1 MVSHATLI
9 LIVVLIVA
17 VSADPP
23 PKPKEKEGDFHEASS
38 KCVKGKMVNGKQV
51 AGKEA
56 TQKFLK
62 GDDDEFKAY
71 SKCMKKELEIYKWCT
86 ENECKGKYDP
96 DKYTDKFADCL
107 SNTCATGSMKPKK
120 D

>member
-1 MVSHATLI
+1 
-9 LIVVLIVA
+9 
-17 VSADPP
+17 
-23 PKPKEKEGDFHEASS
+23 
-38 KCVKGKMVNGKQV
+38 MVNGKQV

-71 SKCMKKELEIYKWCT
+71 SKCMKKNLEIYKWCT